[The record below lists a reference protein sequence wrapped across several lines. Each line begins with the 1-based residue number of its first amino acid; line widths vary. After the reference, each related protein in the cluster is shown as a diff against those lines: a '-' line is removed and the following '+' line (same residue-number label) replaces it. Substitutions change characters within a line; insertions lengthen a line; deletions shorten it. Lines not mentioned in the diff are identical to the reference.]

1 MMSRLSRTYVG
12 CELINICTKFL
23 KTIIDTFSRLT
34 PNQIQKLLSQYQ
46 LAGSEQPVNEE
57 LMKAVTPKV
66 TTGDGALLLQAVDLD
81 SRPYEIAEPRTSTAL
96 GTYIPS
102 RESEAA
108 MWGIMA
114 LLTPPY

>member
-46 LAGSEQPVNEE
+46 LADSEQPVNEE
-57 LMKAVTPKV
+57 LMKAVTPRV
-66 TTGDGALLLQAVDLD
+66 TAGDDALLLQAVDLD
-81 SRPYEIAEPRTSTAL
+81 SRPYEIAEPRTSIVL
-96 GTYIPS
+96 GAYIPS

-108 MWGIMA
+108 CGVLWL